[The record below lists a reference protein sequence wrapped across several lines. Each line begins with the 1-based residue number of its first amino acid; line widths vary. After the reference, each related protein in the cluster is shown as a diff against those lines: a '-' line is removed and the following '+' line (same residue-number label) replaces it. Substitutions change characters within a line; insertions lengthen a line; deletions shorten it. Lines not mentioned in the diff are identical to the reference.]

1 MLLMLLC
8 FGLCAKFF
16 ICFVHLYAC
25 TSVIIVIFLYGSKA
39 VYFLSSVDPPVV
51 RVTGGGQVKQGSY
64 VTLTCDVISGSQSG
78 PIRYA
83 WTYNGRNRNSRL
95 ESDVVVS
102 NNRIRWGSDKETKD
116 LEKTA
121 SCSTLCVIE
130 SSLSNGLR
138 CQTVFVVKQSSL
150 SNSPGVFHCSITWY
164 IALLVSQSRAER
176 FSCFRN
182 WATRERSLQILC

>member
-1 MLLMLLC
+1 MPIIYFDVYDEAYMLTMNPSSGWCAYSPWPYMPTCYMLSMLLC

-25 TSVIIVIFLYGSKA
+25 TSVITVIFLYGSKA

-95 ESDVVVS
+95 ESDVVVT

-116 LEKTA
+116 LE
-121 SCSTLCVIE
+121 E
-130 SSLSNGLR
+130 N
-138 CQTVFVVKQSSL
+138 
-150 SNSPGVFHCSITWY
+150 
-164 IALLVSQSRAER
+164 
-176 FSCFRN
+176 CFM
-182 WATRERSLQILC
+182 